1 MPPLTPDGRP
11 DFTDRPQST
20 CGVPIPEVTARVAFG
35 VENGP
40 PNTSSTAILEQVT
53 ANRHT
58 TNGSDLLHTGLEPTF
73 TRQCGQRAGRD
84 HRDAYRRRSR
94 RSQLRRSIRV
104 MTPRKAS
111 LSTTIAV
118 RSRRKMVIS
127 VSMSAVASTVSGL
140 TDIADA
146 T

>member
-20 CGVPIPEVTARVAFG
+20 CGVPIPDVTARVAFD

-40 PNTSSTAILEQVT
+40 LNTSSTAILEQVT
-53 ANRHT
+53 ANRHAKIGT
-58 TNGSDLLHTGLEPTF
+58 ERRLRCLLHRNGPRPTF
-73 TRQCGQRAGRD
+73 IERC
-84 HRDAYRRRSR
+84 DAYWRCSR
-94 RSQLRRSIRV
+94 RSQLRRSMRV
-104 MTPRKAS
+104 ITPRKAS